1 MLHFVQLSHR
11 VRLALMATL
20 PRSLRFPVEISQRPV
35 SDFDAGINTSTAWT
49 GHLEGA
55 NTDDVTPKPS
65 LSKAS
70 SRKYLSESNAVHS
83 MSDAEVDEDPQE
95 IACPAR
101 ALYAFE
107 GKAEFR
113 ELTVEAGDEL
123 EVVKENVGEGW
134 SLVKDSTGEIGLL
147 PQSYYTVRVSM
158 QMLMILIL
166 WRTFIVNIRIYTFA
180 KRCGGRTIHH
190 FSGFSTVIPVAILA
204 PINHATKYGRMVDIS
219 QLSPESP
226 RRQVVE

>member
-1 MLHFVQLSHR
+1 
-11 VRLALMATL
+11 MATL
-20 PRSLRFPVEISQRPV
+20 PRSLRFAVETSQRPV

-49 GHLEGA
+49 GRLEGA
-55 NTDDVTPKPS
+55 NADDVTPKSS

-83 MSDAEVDEDPQE
+83 MSDAEVDDDSQE
-95 IACPAR
+95 IAHPAR

-113 ELTVEAGDEL
+113 ELTVEADDEL

-147 PQSYYTVRVSM
+147 PRSYYTVRVSTRM
-158 QMLMILIL
+158 VMILIL
-166 WRTFIVNIRIYTFA
+166 
-180 KRCGGRTIHH
+180 
-190 FSGFSTVIPVAILA
+190 
-204 PINHATKYGRMVDIS
+204 
-219 QLSPESP
+219 
-226 RRQVVE
+226 